1 MNLTRDG
8 IAYRVARDLPEGSY
22 VNLGVGI
29 PILVSAYLPKDR
41 EIFLHSENGIL
52 GAGPRAAPGS
62 EDPDLVNADKQYVR
76 LLPGSSVFD
85 HALSFTMIRGG
96 HLTHAVIGAI
106 EVAANGDL
114 ANWRVPGQK
123 VPGVGGAMDLAFGV
137 SNVFVAMNH
146 VTNKGEPK
154 IVARCRCPL
163 TAPRCVRRIYTDMAL
178 IEVTAEG
185 LLLRELAPGLD
196 PAAVQERTGAP
207 LRVAKDCREMEVP
220 AVFNGVELVSRKV
233 TEAGI

>member
-1 MNLTRDG
+1 MNLTREG
-8 IAYRVARDLPEGSY
+8 IAWRVARDLPEGSY

-29 PILVSAYLPKDR
+29 PVLVAGFLPKDK

-52 GAGPRAAPGS
+52 GAGARARPGE
-62 EDPDLVNADKQYVR
+62 EDPDLTNADKQYVD
-76 LLPGSSVFD
+76 LVTGASVFD

-96 HLTHAVIGAI
+96 HLTHAIIGAI
-106 EVAANGDL
+106 EVAENGDL

-137 SNVFVAMNH
+137 ANVFVAMNH

-163 TAPRCVRRIYTDMAL
+163 TAPRCVKRIYTDLAV
-178 IEVTAEG
+178 IDVTSKG
-185 LLLRELAPGLD
+185 LELREFAPGLS
-196 PAAVQERTGAP
+196 PETVRKRTGAP
-207 LRVAKDCREMEVP
+207 LRIAPDCREMRVP
-220 AVFNGVELVSRKV
+220 ASENGVALIAQT
-233 TEAGI
+233 TETAS